1 MKKMIDYIPESV
13 NFDIDGRYNNLWDS
27 VYNMRRKKVNENRAV
42 HSANAIVYAEVL
54 KDFIEN
60 KG

>member
-13 NFDIDGRYNNLWDS
+13 KFDVDGTYNDLWNN
-27 VYNMRRKKVNENRAV
+27 VYNRRKKIVAENLAI
-42 HSANAIVYAEVL
+42 HSANAVVYAEVL